1 MSTIDTESHETLIGE
16 LEAAVRSGSDEVI
29 RNVESVS
36 ATIASAIGEQNA
48 VTSEISRTVEQ
59 TSEAAREVAEQI
71 VSVSRKAVET
81 GQCALEIRDN
91 SAEIAGKI
99 ESLSTILVRVIR
111 TSTSEVDRRRSTRIV
126 LQRFGTLTING
137 NDSRVTVR
145 DVSPGGAMVD
155 GFRTAA
161 PINGLAS
168 LSIDGF
174 PEHFAGYIARVR
186 RCGSS
191 QIRAHR
197 SAARS
202 ARSIETFQRGRVIER
217 AKGKRGSCRIIQP
230 AFAEANS
237 PQGPR
242 IANYLTGE
250 RRRPRPRRLIASAI
264 SPIASSTNPAT
275 LASLK
280 AGYSGRAVYVIRL
293 QRSASA
299 SLAG

>member
-1 MSTIDTESHETLIGE
+1 
-16 LEAAVRSGSDEVI
+16 
-29 RNVESVS
+29 
-36 ATIASAIGEQNA
+36 
-48 VTSEISRTVEQ
+48 
-59 TSEAAREVAEQI
+59 
-71 VSVSRKAVET
+71 
-81 GQCALEIRDN
+81 
-91 SAEIAGKI
+91 
-99 ESLSTILVRVIR
+99 
-111 TSTSEVDRRRSTRIV
+111 
-126 LQRFGTLTING
+126 
-137 NDSRVTVR
+137 
-145 DVSPGGAMVD
+145 MVD

-217 AKGKRGSCRIIQP
+217 AKGKRGSCPIIQP

-275 LASLK
+275 LASPK
-280 AGYSGRAVYVIRL
+280 ADYSGEPFALLGCNAPRRRARLVEHLELLLGERSGGL
-293 QRSASA
+293 QRVNRIGNV
-299 SLAG
+299 LLCMV